1 MKVRG
6 NQRAEQPAGQ
16 GRTGGDRSSPL
27 NFIAA
32 NEAFE
37 RISFY
42 GIRSILVVYMVQ
54 DLLLAEHDATA
65 TFHFFVFGGCLA
77 ALFGAWLAERLAG
90 RYRATLWFSV
100 LYVAGYTTIA
110 LSETRGG
117 LYAGLAVL
125 ALGSGGVRPCVSALA
140 GDQASGQQRPFLI
153 RVYGLFYWIEK
164 LGSTGLI
171 ILIPILRRAHG
182 SRLALAL
189 PGALAVLALLAFWLG
204 RRRYLIQPAA
214 GQNPNSFL
222 HVSDYAIRR
231 LGTGRLGDH
240 WLDVTRDRFPAAAVV
255 GTRAVYRVLGILAT
269 TFTFWALFDQRN
281 SSWVLQAS
289 QMDLNIL
296 GRQIDPAQTCALGPF
311 LVLLMV
317 PLFSGGSASSS
328 SGNED
333 RVAPLGK
340 MTVGMFLTALSF
352 AAAAALQ
359 LVLEGGAQPS
369 VLWQLPQHL
378 LLSSGEILVCI
389 TGLEFAYRAAP
400 ASMKGT
406 VLNLWFLSAALGNLL
421 TAWVNQLNA
430 LHGWTYFAFFAVVM
444 VAGSFLFRA
453 VARRYRPVEPEGAGF
468 EAS

>member
-1 MKVRG
+1 LKARIT
-6 NQRAEQPAGQ
+6 QRAEQPARHGPAL
-16 GRTGGDRSSPL
+16 GRRPSPA

-54 DLLLAEHDATA
+54 DLLLAEHDAKA
-65 TFHFFVFGGCLA
+65 TFHFFVFAGCLA
-77 ALFGAWLAERLAG
+77 TLFGAWLAERLAG
-90 RYRATLWFSV
+90 RYRATLWFSA
-100 LYVAGYTTIA
+100 LYVAGYATVA
-110 LSETRGG
+110 LSESRGG
-117 LYAGLAVL
+117 LYTGLALL

-140 GDQASGQQRPFLI
+140 GDQASGQDRPFLV

-164 LGSTGLI
+164 LGSAGLI
-171 ILIPILRRAHG
+171 LLLPILRRDQG

-189 PGALAVLALLAFWLG
+189 PGALAVLALLVFWLG
-204 RRRYLIQPAA
+204 RRRYLIQPAS
-214 GQNPNSFL
+214 GQNPNGFL

-255 GTRAVYRVLGILAT
+255 GTKAVYRVLGILAT

-289 QMDLNIL
+289 QMDLRVL
-296 GRQIDPAQTCALGPF
+296 GQQLDPAQTCALGPI
-311 LVLLMV
+311 LVLLLV
-317 PLFSGGSASSS
+317 PLFSAAPGSSAGG
-328 SGNED
+328 
-333 RVAPLGK
+333 RRTAPLGK
-340 MTVGMFLTALSF
+340 MTVGMFLTAFSF
-352 AAAAALQ
+352 AAAAGLQ
-359 LVLEGGAQPS
+359 LVLDGGAQPS

-389 TGLEFAYRAAP
+389 TGLEFAYREAP

-421 TAWVNQLNA
+421 TAWVSLLNA

-444 VAGSFLFRA
+444 IAGSFLFRA
-453 VARRYRPVEPEGAGF
+453 VARRYRPVEPEGAGL
-468 EAS
+468 EASQ